1 MYEVEY
7 NNGHTTSLAANLIA
21 KNLFTQVDQE
31 RNLFTILE
39 SITGTRTDGTQVI
52 QQDAFVHISMGTKI
66 RVNTT
71 KLWEIF
77 IQWKDGSTT
86 WNTLKNL
93 KDYYPVQMAGFAVE
107 NRISEEPDF
116 AW

>member
-1 MYEVEY
+1 M
-7 NNGHTTSLAANLIA
+7 SANLIA
-21 KNLFTQVDQE
+21 DNSFAQFDQAE
-31 RNLFTILE
+31 NRSTIIDP
-39 SITGTRTDGTQVI
+39 ITETRTDGTQVL
-52 QQDAFVHISMGTKI
+52 QKDALLHISTGTKI

-71 KLWEIF
+71 KGWGGF